1 MPALSIFEFTL
12 RLILGA
18 FFVVTGLLKLPEPI
32 PFLNSIRNFHLIGDP
47 WAGLLAM
54 GLPWLEIFCG
64 LGVIFRKLYA
74 GSLVIT
80 AGSLLVFTGVLVW
93 AWSQGLDV
101 DCGCF
106 GKTDFGI
113 SDVQHILLNLIFF
126 GISAWLFWRFTHTSA
141 KPAHP

>member
-1 MPALSIFEFTL
+1 MSALPIFEFSL

-18 FFVVTGLLKLPEPI
+18 FFVVTGLLKIPEPI
-32 PFLNSIRNFHLIGDP
+32 AFLNSIRNFHLIGDP

-80 AGSLLVFTGVLVW
+80 GGSLLVFTGVLLW
-93 AWSQGLDV
+93 ARKRGIDV

-113 SDVQHILLNLIFF
+113 SDAQHLLLNLTFF
-126 GISAWLFWRFTHTSA
+126 GITVWLFWRSIRR
-141 KPAHP
+141 PPVP